1 MNKFPNP
8 GRPAGENSLLAV
20 GQPEADLHIL
30 QNILA
35 GSGWKIGQAGN
46 FAAGLRYL
54 RKGRVQVV
62 LCERDFADGDW
73 HALLTAIQTL
83 DHPPALVVA
92 TAQADEYLWAEVLNL
107 GGYDVLPKPFDI
119 IEVRRVVDLAGY
131 SWKRRWLP
139 AASAGTAA
147 GAAAQSVNG

>member
-1 MNKFPNP
+1 MNKFPTSR
-8 GRPAGENSLLAV
+8 RPAEEISLLAV
-20 GQPEADLHIL
+20 GQPEADLRVL

-35 GSGWKIGQAGN
+35 GSTWSIGQAGN
-46 FAAGLRYL
+46 FTTGLKHL

-73 HALLTAIQTL
+73 RSLLTAIQTL
-83 DHPPALVVA
+83 NHPPALVVA

-131 SWKRRWLP
+131 SWKRRWMP
-139 AASAGTAA
+139 ASAASTATGTVVQQA
-147 GAAAQSVNG
+147 NG